1 MAITSTGIGSNLDV
15 EGIVSKLMSLE
26 QKPLTVL
33 SAKEAGFQAKISAL
47 GTLKGTLSA
56 LQDAVSAL
64 IPAAGSSAFDKFSVF
79 KAQVADAAIASAT
92 TTSDAV
98 PGTYSLEVTQ
108 LAQQHRIATA
118 TGVSSPF
125 DGNNKLIG
133 GGGTLTISLGTQS
146 ESSSAKTTALTI
158 ADGAT
163 LDEIRDAINT
173 AKAGVSATVINGVD
187 GKQLVLVSDSVG
199 SDQNITLS
207 GIAGLS
213 YDGADGDADEFVELQ
228 PAQGS
233 AFKLNGIAVTA
244 ESNTVST
251 AVDGLILT
259 LTKKSEADVSTLV
272 TITRDSSSLTEGIN
286 ALVKAYNDFNA
297 TANSLGS
304 YDATTRVAGTLNGDS
319 TLRAAQ
325 SILRNALGQAPAGLA
340 DTTLQRLSDIGVGI
354 QKDGSLTVNSTKLK
368 AAIDRNLTGVAD
380 LVAAYGTAFK
390 TATDGLIGTN
400 GSITTRTKGIS
411 SSIAG
416 LGKQSE
422 AIVNRLSL
430 IEARYRKQFTALD
443 VAIGQMTQTSNYL
456 TQQLANLPS
465 YTL

>member
-26 QKPLTVL
+26 QKPLTAL
-33 SAKEAGFQAKISAL
+33 SVKEAGFQAKISAL
-47 GTLKGTLSA
+47 GSLKGTLSA
-56 LQDAVSAL
+56 LQTAASAL

-79 KAQVADAAIASAT
+79 KSTVADADIASAT

-118 TGVSSPF
+118 TGIASPF
-125 DGNNKLIG
+125 DANNQLIG
-133 GGGTLTISLGTQS
+133 GGGTLTIAVGTQGGS
-146 ESSSAKTTALTI
+146 PTKTTALTI

-163 LDEIRDAINT
+163 LDEVRDAVNA
-173 AKAGVSATVINGVD
+173 AKAGISATVINGVD
-187 GKQLVLVSDSVG
+187 GKQLVLVSDSEG

-207 GIAGLS
+207 GVAGLS
-213 YDGADGDADEFVELQ
+213 YDGAGGDTDEFAELQ
-228 PAQGS
+228 AAQGS

-244 ESNTVST
+244 NTNTVST
-251 AVDGLILT
+251 AVDGLTLT
-259 LTKKSEADVSTLV
+259 LTKKSEANVSTLV
-272 TITRDSSSLTEGIN
+272 TITRDSSSLTEAVS

-304 YDATTRVAGTLNGDS
+304 YDATTKAAGTLNGDS

-325 SILRNALGQAPAGLA
+325 SILRNTLGQSPAGLT
-340 DTTLQRLSDIGVGI
+340 DTTLQRLSDIGVSI
-354 QKDGSLTVNSTKLK
+354 QKDGSLAVNSTKLK

-380 LVAAYGTAFK
+380 LVAAYGTALK
-390 TATDGLIGTN
+390 TATDGLIGIN
-400 GSITTRTKGIS
+400 GSISTRTKGIS
-411 SSIAG
+411 SSIKG

-422 AIVNRLSL
+422 AIVNRLAL

-443 VAIGQMTQTSNYL
+443 VAIGQMRQTSDYL

-465 YTL
+465 YN